1 MKTTYRLTYHRLILQ
16 TLRLYQKSRLLRGPI
31 VFDPVALSSFHR
43 LDLLCHKLCTAL
55 SVSNF
60 CLSRSVALYTRT
72 NDQAYDEK
80 HHGKNSQSK
89 NT

>member
-1 MKTTYRLTYHRLILQ
+1 
-16 TLRLYQKSRLLRGPI
+16 
-31 VFDPVALSSFHR
+31 VFCPVSLSSFHH
-43 LDLLCHKLCTAL
+43 LDLLRHKFCTAI

-60 CLSRSVALYTRT
+60 CFDRSVKLYTRT

-80 HHGKNSQSK
+80 QHGKNSQSE